1 MANLLTERLI
11 RFRAVDGSGTIESL
25 PGVYEAMVADRV
37 ESFPALR
44 PHQRHAWHAF
54 LAQLA
59 VLALTRA
66 GRHEPP
72 RLADEW
78 RQLLRD
84 LTADFLDDEPWRLVV
99 QDPSRPAFMQCP
111 APSGLSEYK
120 KSLNTPDDLD
130 LLVTSKNHDLKSSIA
145 ADAEVDDWV
154 FSLVS
159 LQTMSGYPGR
169 GNYGIARMNGGYS
182 SRPCLGLAP
191 AEGGLGAHLVHD
203 IRQMIER
210 RSKVLDRYEEYYS
223 PEDGIGLVWLEPWDG
238 TASLKLTDLDPYFI
252 EICRRVRL
260 MRRGERII
268 ARTATSKT
276 RRIAAAEAKGDLGDH
291 WTPVAVGDGTKAL
304 SVTDAGFRYD
314 RLAKLILDQSAYLP
328 APALSI
334 GSSEGDSWRLV
345 ARAVAGGQGGKT
357 KGYHERADIV
367 LAPRVARSLFGGS
380 EDRRTLEKLAQ
391 IQLSEV
397 KEVISALR
405 FGIAIAAS
413 GGKEAEALGRADWDR
428 AAPYARRLDSL
439 ADAHFF
445 EALQA
450 RFGVPEEARVA
461 ARRNF
466 ARHLIQNGDA
476 LLREAIS
483 TVPCPAIRR
492 YRAEAR
498 ARSAFHWRLRRADSV
513 FSDQADIFE
522 TGPEEQ
528 SHDT

>member
-191 AEGGLGAHLVHD
+191 AEGGLGAHLVPRHPSD
-203 IRQMIER
+203 DRAAIQGA
-210 RSKVLDRYEEYYS
+210 RSV
-223 PEDGIGLVWLEPWDG
+223 
-238 TASLKLTDLDPYFI
+238 
-252 EICRRVRL
+252 
-260 MRRGERII
+260 
-268 ARTATSKT
+268 
-276 RRIAAAEAKGDLGDH
+276 RRILFTRGWH
-291 WTPVAVGDGTKAL
+291 R
-304 SVTDAGFRYD
+304 AG
-314 RLAKLILDQSAYLP
+314 
-328 APALSI
+328 
-334 GSSEGDSWRLV
+334 V
-345 ARAVAGGQGGKT
+345 ARAVGWNGFPQAHRSRSLLHRDMPSRSADEARREDYRPYRYLEDAQNRSGRGQG
-357 KGYHERADIV
+357 
-367 LAPRVARSLFGGS
+367 
-380 EDRRTLEKLAQ
+380 
-391 IQLSEV
+391 
-397 KEVISALR
+397 
-405 FGIAIAAS
+405 
-413 GGKEAEALGRADWDR
+413 
-428 AAPYARRLDSL
+428 
-439 ADAHFF
+439 
-445 EALQA
+445 
-450 RFGVPEEARVA
+450 
-461 ARRNF
+461 
-466 ARHLIQNGDA
+466 
-476 LLREAIS
+476 
-483 TVPCPAIRR
+483 
-492 YRAEAR
+492 
-498 ARSAFHWRLRRADSV
+498 
-513 FSDQADIFE
+513 
-522 TGPEEQ
+522 
-528 SHDT
+528 

>member
-1 MANLLTERLI
+1 MTNLLTERLI
-11 RFRAVDGSGTIESL
+11 RFRAVDGSGTIESI
-25 PGVYEAMVADRV
+25 PGVYEALIADRV

-66 GRHEPP
+66 GRQEPP

-78 RQLLRD
+78 RQLLRE
-84 LTADFLDDEPWRLVV
+84 LTSGFPDDEPWRLIVS
-99 QDPSRPAFMQCP
+99 DSSRPAFLQCP
-111 APSGLSEYK
+111 APGGLAAYK
-120 KSLNTPDDLD
+120 KLLAAPDDLD
-130 LLVTSKNHDLKSSIA
+130 VLVTSKNHDLKSSVETDGKA
-145 ADAEVDDWV
+145 DDWV

-159 LQTMSGYPGR
+159 LQTMGGYFGA
-169 GNYGIARMNGGYS
+169 GNHGIARMNGGYS

-191 AEGGLGAHLVHD
+191 AEGGLGAHLAHD
-203 IRQMIER
+203 IRQMIEQ
-210 RSKVLDRYEEYYS
+210 RSKVLDWYEEYYS
-223 PEDGIGLVWLEPWDG
+223 PEDGIGLVWIEPWDG
-238 TASLKLTDLDPYFI
+238 TVSLKLTDLDPHFI

-260 MRRGERII
+260 MRRGERIV

-291 WTPVAVGDGTKAL
+291 WTPVAIDGETKAL
-304 SVTDAGFRYD
+304 SITGAGFRYD
-314 RLAKLILDQSAYLP
+314 RLAKLVLDQDAFRLSP
-328 APALSI
+328 AMST
-334 GSSEGDSWRLV
+334 GSTDDGPWRLV
-345 ARAVAGGQGGKT
+345 ARGVAAGQGKT
-357 KGYHERADIV
+357 EGYHERADIV
-367 LAPRVARSLFGGS
+367 FAPRVARSLLRGG
-380 EDRRTLEKLAQ
+380 EERDTLDELARAQ
-391 IQLSEV
+391 IGEIQ
-397 KEVISALR
+397 EVILALR

-413 GGKEAEALGRADWDR
+413 GGKEASALGRTDR
-428 AAPYARRLDSL
+428 QRGVPYARRLEAL

-450 RFGVPEEARVA
+450 RFGVAEDVRAAVRCHF
-461 ARRNF
+461 ARRLI
-466 ARHLIQNGDA
+466 RHGEA

-483 TVPCPAIRR
+483 AVPCPAIQR

-513 FSDQADIFE
+513 FSDQPDIFE
-522 TGPEEQ
+522 TGPKEK